1 MFYLF
6 LKFILAVFLTAI
18 PFLFHYLVKPK
29 SMTSSKWKNSI
40 ALGENLYPSFIKKKR
55 RLTAW
60 LLRVYHKM
68 KFSRNARMFFIF
80 SFVIVLLAVQVVD
93 FNVSNFIYAHI
104 VKISTLHTASE
115 TSMSSLGALF
125 NTHFI
130 SLQATP
136 FLVCLFSFFVSTL
149 FIYYSFSN
157 FILTEIHNRKWLKF
171 LLSVAIVSL
180 TIFSLGK
187 LFLISELLYL
197 TLLAGIAYPNFDFDE
212 YTKWRKRIYH
222 SKTKSG
228 AQPMNLAHAK
238 LSA

>member
-6 LKFILAVFLTAI
+6 LKFILAAFLTAI

-40 ALGENLYPSFIKKKR
+40 VLGENLYPSFIKKKR
-55 RLTAW
+55 KLTAW

-93 FNVSNFIYAHI
+93 FNVSNFIYTHI

-115 TSMSSLGALF
+115 ASIPFLYRLF
-125 NTHFI
+125 NIDFLY
-130 SLQATP
+130 LQATP
-136 FLVCLFSFFVSTL
+136 FLVCLLSFFVSTL
-149 FIYYSFSN
+149 FVNYSISN
-157 FILTEIHNRKWLKF
+157 FILTEIHNKKWLK
-171 LLSVAIVSL
+171 LAISVAIISL
-180 TIFSLGK
+180 TVCSLGK

-197 TLLAGIAYPNFDFDE
+197 TLLAGIAYPNFDFEE

-222 SKTKSG
+222 CKTKSG
-228 AQPMNLAHAK
+228 VLPMNLAQAK

>member
-1 MFYLF
+1 
-6 LKFILAVFLTAI
+6 
-18 PFLFHYLVKPK
+18 
-29 SMTSSKWKNSI
+29 
-40 ALGENLYPSFIKKKR
+40 
-55 RLTAW
+55 
-60 LLRVYHKM
+60 
-68 KFSRNARMFFIF
+68 
-80 SFVIVLLAVQVVD
+80 
-93 FNVSNFIYAHI
+93 
-104 VKISTLHTASE
+104 
-115 TSMSSLGALF
+115 MSSLGALF

-157 FILTEIHNRKWLKF
+157 FILTEIHNRKWLKL

-228 AQPMNLAHAK
+228 VQPMNLAYAK